1 MWCYM
6 RDHIP
11 SPELFGCDSS
21 GLHWRDPTV
30 ARPPEIYTNTLRIIM
45 QRNIKTVGPLYNQLF
60 LNVVDNE

>member
-1 MWCYM
+1 M

-11 SPELFGCDSS
+11 SPELFGYDIS

-45 QRNIKTVGPLYNQLF
+45 QRNIKTLGYLYNQLF
-60 LNVVDNE
+60 LNVNVSE